1 MNLSDFFK
9 ELENTKLSNTK
20 KLNQLSELAKSNNYI
35 FIYGDALDIIHVKG
49 KFSEQHILDTG
60 YDFSEYEKESILKT
74 LKVKAFY
81 YGEIDYEEI
90 NKTKIP
96 WTFTTDSN
104 KEILRFNLLE
114 DNHEVYSQGILI
126 KL

>member
-9 ELENTKLSNTK
+9 ELENTKLSNIQ

-49 KFSEQHILDTG
+49 KLIEQHTLDTG
-60 YDFSEYEKESILKT
+60 YDFSEYKKESILKT

-81 YGEIDYEEI
+81 FGEIDYEEI

-96 WTFTTDSN
+96 WTFTTNSN

-114 DNHEVYSQGILI
+114 DNNKVYSQGILI

>member
-1 MNLSDFFK
+1 MNLSNFFK
-9 ELENTKLSNTK
+9 ELENTKLSDTN

-49 KFSEQHILDTG
+49 KFSEEHTLDTG